1 MNEINKSLTENLEK
15 EIKKLF
21 GSLDQAD
28 KANVTI
34 RLICVIMFCGAISYG
49 EYLKLSK
56 MLAIKYKEL
65 SQEYFKEL
73 NESMRKLLAGK
84 RGDKK

>member
-1 MNEINKSLTENLEK
+1 
-15 EIKKLF
+15 
-21 GSLDQAD
+21 
-28 KANVTI
+28 
-34 RLICVIMFCGAISYG
+34 
-49 EYLKLSK
+49 
-56 MLAIKYKEL
+56 MLAIKYKKL